1 MESIDAFCS
10 VPFVFFL
17 HFSVYE
23 VYTQCELV
31 SFAMKTPGTQPY
43 TERESISANPNNLFQ
58 FKLKNPF

>member
-43 TERESISANPNNLFQ
+43 TERERA
-58 FKLKNPF
+58 